1 MLYKH
6 KTYVVNFLSTLN
18 LLNEYIYKIANIII
32 I

>member
-6 KTYVVNFLSTLN
+6 KIYVVNFLSTLN